1 MNSISG
7 YIDKNPGE
15 AQRLVGLNY
24 DQLKQLIN
32 QVIALRTQSELEAE
46 FLYRLGA
53 LHNRGMN
60 RAVLL
65 CIVHTASLRGL
76 EKMGNVEVNKITF
89 VSIANANL

>member
-7 YIDKNPGE
+7 YLDKHPGE

-46 FLYRLGA
+46 LKKTIIIKKGGGRKTKLSF
-53 LHNRGMN
+53 
-60 RAVLL
+60 
-65 CIVHTASLRGL
+65 
-76 EKMGNVEVNKITF
+76 EE
-89 VSIANANL
+89 